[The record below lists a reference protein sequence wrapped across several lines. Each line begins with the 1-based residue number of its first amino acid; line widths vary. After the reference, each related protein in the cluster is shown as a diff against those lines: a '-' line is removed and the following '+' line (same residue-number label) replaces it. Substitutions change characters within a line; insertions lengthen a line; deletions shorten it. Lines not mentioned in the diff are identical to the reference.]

1 MKKGQLSVEH
11 LVIVGLSLMVIL
23 PSTYL
28 LLNFANNTSDL
39 LISQQIKS
47 VGDVIIFYGRDMY
60 LRGEGNYISMTV
72 VLPDTVKNMSVVSGS
87 ELVINYRTVKG
98 PNEAVFFTDYPLVG
112 ATGSSNELVVDR
124 AGLVNLAI
132 NMTSNGVVIKER

>member
-47 VGDVIIFYGRDMY
+47 VGDVIIFYGRD
-60 LRGEGNYISMTV
+60 RGEGNYISMTV